1 MEYKGQEKNKIN
13 VVTQYSNG
21 GVLKKVCNNEDG
33 EKWIDLGDDREFEST
48 ETAAGL
54 RE

>member
-1 MEYKGQEKNKIN
+1 MEYKGQEKKIN
-13 VVTQYSNG
+13 VVTQYSND
-21 GVLKKVCNNEDG
+21 GVLKVCNNEGG